1 MHVFESRCCHYIN
14 VFELSLVT
22 YLPCSLL
29 VPVLRGGSPLMPMEA
44 ALSSLQMPELQE
56 SYTSVL
62 RD

>member
-1 MHVFESRCCHYIN
+1 M
-14 VFELSLVT
+14 LSL
-22 YLPCSLL
+22 SASAA
-29 VPVLRGGSPLMPMEA
+29 GGSPLMPMEA